1 MDIGGWAGM
10 NTFASRLIASKM
22 SLLDFIDLPLED
34 KLASFGLLV
43 GSERMVR
50 RFSAIVIYL
59 FSNIQAGVFTPHLQA
74 NFHNACCARAAE
86 LSLPPSSEPLSCGS
100 TEPE

>member
-1 MDIGGWAGM
+1 M

-43 GSERMVR
+43 GSERMVG
-50 RFSAIVIYL
+50 RFSAIFDVSPK
-59 FSNIQAGVFTPHLQA
+59 FKPRF
-74 NFHNACCARAAE
+74 
-86 LSLPPSSEPLSCGS
+86 
-100 TEPE
+100 

>member
-1 MDIGGWAGM
+1 MDIGAWPGM

-43 GSERMVR
+43 GSERMVG
-50 RFSAIVIYL
+50 RFSAIFNVSPK
-59 FSNIQAGVFTPHLQA
+59 FKPRF
-74 NFHNACCARAAE
+74 
-86 LSLPPSSEPLSCGS
+86 
-100 TEPE
+100 

>member
-1 MDIGGWAGM
+1 M

-22 SLLDFIDLPLED
+22 SLLDFIDLSLED

-50 RFSAIVIYL
+50 RFSAMFNDSSTIKA
-59 FSNIQAGVFTPHLQA
+59 NILYNIHRQISTMRVALGGGVATTVQR
-74 NFHNACCARAAE
+74 AR
-86 LSLPPSSEPLSCGS
+86 LVCWS
-100 TEPE
+100 